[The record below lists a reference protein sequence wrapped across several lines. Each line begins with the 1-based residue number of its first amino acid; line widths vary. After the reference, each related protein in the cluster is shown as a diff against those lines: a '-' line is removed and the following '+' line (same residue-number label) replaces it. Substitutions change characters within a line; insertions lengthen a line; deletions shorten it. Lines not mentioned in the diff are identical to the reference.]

1 MDKTLFFYNFF
12 TDLRIVIG
20 DGALS
25 FADSSGAVLVDPDLL
40 CSRLLVK
47 LGERGWISFKQKQKP
62 HLDYPN
68 TSKEVLNVRLIG
80 SWRKALVKK
89 VHIRSFSHIWWTK
102 F

>member
-47 LGERGWISFKQKQKP
+47 LIGW
-62 HLDYPN
+62 
-68 TSKEVLNVRLIG
+68 
-80 SWRKALVKK
+80 
-89 VHIRSFSHIWWTK
+89 
-102 F
+102 

>member
-1 MDKTLFFYNFF
+1 MDKTLFFHNFF

-47 LGERGWISFKQKQKP
+47 LSGRGWISFKQKA

>member
-1 MDKTLFFYNFF
+1 MDKTLVFYNFF

-47 LGERGWISFKQKQKP
+47 LIGW
-62 HLDYPN
+62 
-68 TSKEVLNVRLIG
+68 
-80 SWRKALVKK
+80 
-89 VHIRSFSHIWWTK
+89 
-102 F
+102 

>member
-47 LGERGWISFKQKQKP
+47 LSGRGWISFKQKP

-89 VHIRSFSHIWWTK
+89 VHIRSFSHIW
-102 F
+102 